1 MKTAQPSR
9 ILELTKELCAIP
21 SVSGSAEEENRCSD
35 FIAECLRRLAE
46 KHPGRVKV
54 FEPVCERDPL
64 ERRAVFGLLRAAVP
78 TDKTVVLTGH
88 FDVVDTQNCGDKAQT
103 AFDLE
108 RYTEALRGQPLDEIA
123 RQDLE
128 SGNWLFGRGSMDMK
142 AGLALFLASMEVWA
156 DDPTL
161 AVNIL
166 FWAVPDEEANSAG
179 KIGSLRTFLHICE
192 EEHLKVVAA
201 LTGEPCFWTAGT
213 KTVPAVRPYYT
224 GTTGKLMP
232 FFYAFG
238 KSAHIGNYLHGFSS
252 ALLISEVVCLAEA
265 DTALYEGS
273 GLDLLAPPAC
283 LNMQVHRNGY
293 SVTVPEEASAY
304 FNVLTASKKPADIL
318 RWAQMTAARAAAQAR
333 SKLMR
338 ALLFAEDKGADFPD
352 IDEVNVVT
360 FGMLQRM
367 ARQKTGES
375 FEEKRDHFYRS
386 LPKDL
391 DIREAALKE
400 CSWLFLQAQMPR
412 PTIVVGFLPPYYPAR
427 LNRRESPEEQK
438 LRKVMEEVTEQA
450 KVLSKDEA
458 VRLHE
463 VFGGITDLSFLGFEE
478 MREGAKQVSENMAG
492 WNKLFYLPTDLP
504 GALDIPIANM
514 GPAGRDAHK
523 STERLELDYSLQIA
537 PKLLAETIQKLS

>member
-1 MKTAQPSR
+1 MKTAQSSR
-9 ILELTKELCAIP
+9 ILQLTKKLCAIP
-21 SVSGSAEEENRCSD
+21 SVSGSAAEENRCAD
-35 FIAECLRRLAE
+35 FITHCLFCLAQ
-46 KHPGRVKV
+46 KHPGRVRV

-64 ERRAVFGLLRAAVP
+64 ERKAVFGLLRAAVP

-88 FDVVDTQNCGDKAQT
+88 FDVVDTQNCGDKVQT

-108 RYTEALRGQPLDEIA
+108 RYTEALREQPLDETA
-123 RQDLE
+123 RKDLE

-142 AGLALFLASMEVWA
+142 AGLALFLASMEEWA

-179 KIGSLRTFLHICE
+179 MIGSLRTFLHICE

-201 LTGEPCFWTAGT
+201 LTGEPCFWTAET

-238 KSAHIGNYLHGFSS
+238 KSAHIGNYLHGFSA
-252 ALLISEVVCLAEA
+252 ALLISEIVCLAEA

-283 LNMQVHRNGY
+283 LSMEVHCNGY

-304 FNVLTASKKPADIL
+304 FNVLTAAKKPADVL

-338 ALLFAEDKGADFPD
+338 ALLFAQDKGADFPD

-427 LNRRESPEEQK
+427 LNRRQSPDEQK
-438 LRKVMEEVTEQA
+438 LRKVMEEMTEQA

-478 MREGAKQVSENMAG
+478 MREGAKQVGENMAG
-492 WNKLFYLPTDLP
+492 WKKLFYLPTDLP

-514 GPAGRDAHK
+514 GPAGRDAHR
-523 STERLELDYSLQIA
+523 STERLELDYSLNIA

>member
-1 MKTAQPSR
+1 M
-9 ILELTKELCAIP
+9 
-21 SVSGSAEEENRCSD
+21 
-35 FIAECLRRLAE
+35 
-46 KHPGRVKV
+46 
-54 FEPVCERDPL
+54 
-64 ERRAVFGLLRAAVP
+64 
-78 TDKTVVLTGH
+78 
-88 FDVVDTQNCGDKAQT
+88 
-103 AFDLE
+103 
-108 RYTEALRGQPLDEIA
+108 
-123 RQDLE
+123 
-128 SGNWLFGRGSMDMK
+128 
-142 AGLALFLASMEVWA
+142 
-156 DDPTL
+156 
-161 AVNIL
+161 
-166 FWAVPDEEANSAG
+166 
-179 KIGSLRTFLHICE
+179 IGSLRTFLHICE

-450 KVLSKDEA
+450 KVLSKNEA

-478 MREGAKQVSENMAG
+478 MREGAKQVGENMAG

>member
-9 ILELTKELCAIP
+9 ILQLTKELCAIP
-21 SVSGSAEEENRCSD
+21 SVSGCEAEENRCAD
-35 FIAECLRRLAE
+35 YLADCLRCLAE
-46 KHPGRVKV
+46 NHPGRIKV
-54 FEPVCERDPL
+54 YEPVCERDPL
-64 ERRAVFGLLRAAVP
+64 GRKTVFGLLKAAVP

-88 FDVVDTQNCGDKAQT
+88 YDVVDTDNCGDKAKK
-103 AFDLE
+103 AFELE
-108 RYTEALRGQPLDEIA
+108 RYTEALREDSLDETA
-123 RQDLE
+123 REDLE

-142 AGLALFLASMEVWA
+142 AGLALFLASIEAWV
-156 DDPTL
+156 DDPDL

-179 KIGSLRTFLHICE
+179 MIGSLRTFLRICE
-192 EEHLKVVAA
+192 EEHLNVTVA
-201 LTGEPCFWTAGT
+201 LTGEPCFWTAKT
-213 KTVPAVRPYYT
+213 KNCPAVRPYYT
-224 GTTGKLMP
+224 GTTGKTMP

-238 KSAHIGNYLHGFSS
+238 KSAHIGNYLQGFSA
-252 ALLISEVVCLAEA
+252 ALLISEIVCFAEA
-265 DTALYEGS
+265 DTALYEGT

-283 LNMQVHRNGY
+283 LDMQVRRSGY

-333 SKLMR
+333 TKLTR

-352 IDEVNVVT
+352 IEEVNVIT
-360 FGMLQRM
+360 FGILQKM
-367 ARQKTGES
+367 ARQKLGDS
-375 FEEKRDHFYRS
+375 FDRERDQFYES
-386 LPKDL
+386 LPKAI
-391 DIREAALKE
+391 DIREAALRE
-400 CSWLFLQAQMPR
+400 CSWLFLQAKMPR

-427 LNRRESPEEQK
+427 LNRRNSLEEQK
-438 LRKVMEEVTEQA
+438 LRQVMEEVTEEA
-450 KVLSKDEA
+450 KNLSKDGA

-478 MREGAKQVSENMAG
+478 MREGAKQVGENMAG

-514 GPAGRDAHK
+514 GPAGRDAHRK
-523 STERLELDYSLQIA
+523 TERLELDYSLNIA
-537 PKLLAETIQKLS
+537 PQLLAETIQKLA